1 MSERGLMYRRTFIGA
16 LLGSVGAIPIA
27 VAAQTTK
34 LAQIGFLSSGFSLS
48 SQGRTSHTLQALR
61 DALAELGYV
70 HNQTLKIEFRYA
82 EEREERLPALAAEL
96 VKYPVDVI
104 IATGPAVIRATK
116 SVTSVVPIVGLDYET
131 DPVAAGFAAS
141 FARPGGNITGVFL
154 DQASLSGKWLQ
165 LLKETVP
172 SLGRVAVLWDTS
184 TPKDQ
189 LNAIKL
195 AARTLAL
202 QVDTLAVRGLEDI
215 ESSFGVAAKRHC
227 QGVVV
232 LSSPFTSRR
241 GKELAAAS
249 VSKRLPTISMFQENV
264 TAGCLMSYGPNL
276 ADGYRHLGSL
286 VGQILKGARPAD
298 LPIEQPSKLE
308 LFLNLKAAKGLGLT
322 IPPSVMGQADQV
334 IE

>member
-1 MSERGLMYRRTFIGA
+1 
-16 LLGSVGAIPIA
+16 
-27 VAAQTTK
+27 
-34 LAQIGFLSSGFSLS
+34 
-48 SQGRTSHTLQALR
+48 
-61 DALAELGYV
+61 
-70 HNQTLKIEFRYA
+70 
-82 EEREERLPALAAEL
+82 
-96 VKYPVDVI
+96 
-104 IATGPAVIRATK
+104 
-116 SVTSVVPIVGLDYET
+116 
-131 DPVAAGFAAS
+131 
-141 FARPGGNITGVFL
+141 
-154 DQASLSGKWLQ
+154 
-165 LLKETVP
+165 
-172 SLGRVAVLWDTS
+172 
-184 TPKDQ
+184 

-195 AARTLAL
+195 AGKTLTL

-215 ESSFGVAAKRHC
+215 ESSFVAAAKRHC

-264 TAGCLMSYGPNL
+264 TEGCLMSYGPNL

-286 VGQILKGARPAD
+286 VGRILRGARPAD

-322 IPPSVMGQADQV
+322 IPPSVLGQADQV

>member
-1 MSERGLMYRRTFIGA
+1 MDRRAFMGT
-16 LLGSVGAIPIA
+16 LLGSLGATPWP

-34 LAQIGFLSSGFSLS
+34 LAQIGFLSSGVGSFAQP
-48 SQGRTSHTLQALR
+48 QGRTAHTLQALR

-70 HNQTLKIEFRYA
+70 QNQTLKIEYRFA
-82 EEREERLPALAAEL
+82 EEREEQLPALAAEL
-96 VKYPVDVI
+96 VKDAVDVI
-104 IATGPAVIRATK
+104 IATGPAVIRAAK
-116 SVTSVVPIVGLDYET
+116 RVTSVVPIVGLDYES

-141 FARPGGNITGVFL
+141 FARPNGNITGVFL

-172 SLGRVAVLWDTS
+172 SLGRVGVFWDTS

-195 AARTLAL
+195 AAKTLAL
-202 QVDTLAVRGLEDI
+202 KVDTLEVRRLNDV
-215 ESSFGVAAKRHC
+215 ESGFGAAAKLHC

-264 TAGCLMSYGPNL
+264 TEGCLMSYGPNL
-276 ADGYRHLGSL
+276 VDGYRHLGSL
-286 VGQILKGARPAD
+286 AGRILKGARPAD

-308 LFLNLKAAKGLGLT
+308 LFVNLRTAKALDLT
-322 IPPSVMGQADQV
+322 IPPSVLGQADQL

>member
-1 MSERGLMYRRTFIGA
+1 MDRRAFLGT
-16 LLGSVGAIPIA
+16 LLGSLGAIPTA
-27 VAAQTTK
+27 AAQTK
-34 LAQIGFLSSGFSLS
+34 LAQIGFLSSGISSFAQS
-48 SQGRTSHTLQALR
+48 SQGRTAYTIQTLRA
-61 DALAELGYV
+61 ALAEFGYIE
-70 HNQTLKIEFRYA
+70 NQTLKIEFRYA
-82 EEREERLPALAAEL
+82 EEKEERLSSLAAEL

-104 IATGPAVIRATK
+104 IAPGPAVIRAAK
-116 SVTSVVPIVGLDYET
+116 GVTSVVPIVGLDYET

-141 FARPGGNITGVFL
+141 FGRPGGNITGVFL
-154 DQASLSGKWLQ
+154 DQASLGGKWLQ
-165 LLKETVP
+165 ILKETVP
-172 SLGRVAVLWDTS
+172 SLGHVAVLWDTS

-195 AARTLAL
+195 AAKTLAL
-202 QVDTLAVRGLEDI
+202 KVDTLEVRELHDI
-215 ESSFGVAAKRHC
+215 ERSFGAAAKRHC

-264 TAGCLMSYGPNL
+264 TEGCLMSYGPNL

-286 VGQILKGARPAD
+286 VGRILKGARPGD

-308 LFLNLKAAKGLGLT
+308 LFINLKAAKALGLT
-322 IPPSVMGQADQV
+322 IPPSVLGQADQV
-334 IE
+334 IG